1 MDPVLTDAIS
11 RDDTGGYFMDVA
23 KNDEDESSELFGIPS
38 QSQNWNACP
47 TQSLNTPIAGHS
59 ISISS
64 SFPESR
70 FLRLSSDFQEAEDL
84 QTSFGDLNAPEGAS
98 PGQYCFTRP
107 ADRVAI
113 HLDDFEEE
121 NGFDSGFGSLQLT
134 PTEINSE
141 GLCDSSSPQSTPFR
155 INLTKEPK
163 MECEEQNF
171 SSSFNPH
178 ISSQQP
184 LQLIVEYEAPKIGRD
199 VEVFDQRA
207 DSRASSHSVQ
217 DGSYLN
223 GVRPLTQT
231 YGLISRNR
239 QNSLYHQM
247 PSTPAFTKPSI
258 YQTPSSNNTF
268 PSSSSSSYLHE
279 MSRSAPSPVSHRN
292 LNKRVTQQEAS
303 EFLSSSEGG
312 NWDEN
317 FDDIDS
323 FGIEAD
329 FDDTVL
335 PSSVERSS
343 PQVSPSHGRYRN
355 YQSFSLRRGQH
366 SPLSGTN
373 RQRSRSTVMSTTSI
387 ERPRKVGAPRN
398 GGRKRNLL
406 NFILELLTTRQNCVE
421 WVDKPKQVFQ
431 IVNPDQLTRLWGEHK
446 NNIKMS
452 FDSLSRSLRLYY
464 KPGKLERIPGT
475 RHQYR
480 LIHKAPECSDLLC
493 EPPYGCNSDHRKSN
507 TSMGYSNSFKQQS
520 SFH

>member
-1 MDPVLTDAIS
+1 MYLFHS
-11 RDDTGGYFMDVA
+11 TGEYFMDVA
-23 KNDEDESSELFGIPS
+23 KHDDDEGSELFGIPS

-47 TQSLNTPIAGHS
+47 NQSLNAPIAGHN
-59 ISISS
+59 IPISS
-64 SFPESR
+64 SFPDSR
-70 FLRLSSDFQEAEDL
+70 FLRLSGDFQETEDL
-84 QTSFGDLNAPEGAS
+84 QTSFGDLNTPEGAS
-98 PGQYCFTRP
+98 PEQYCFSRP
-107 ADRVAI
+107 VDKVATP
-113 HLDDFEEE
+113 LDDFEEE
-121 NGFDSGFGSLQLT
+121 NGFDSGLGSLQLT
-134 PTEINSE
+134 PTEIDSE
-141 GLCDSSSPQSTPFR
+141 GICGSSSPQSALFR
-155 INLTKEPK
+155 RNLAKKPK
-163 MECEEQNF
+163 MEYEGHNF
-171 SSSFNPH
+171 ASSFNPQV
-178 ISSQQP
+178 SSQQH
-184 LQLIVEYEAPKIGRD
+184 LQLMVEYKAPKIGR
-199 VEVFDQRA
+199 EGGVFDHHRA
-207 DSRASSHSVQ
+207 DSRASSNSAQ
-217 DGSYLN
+217 DASYMN

-239 QNSLYHQM
+239 PNLLYHQV
-247 PSTPAFTKPSI
+247 PSTPAFAKPSI
-258 YQTPSSNNTF
+258 YQTSSSNSTF

-292 LNKRVTQQEAS
+292 LSKRLTQQEAS
-303 EFLSSSEGG
+303 EFLSCSEGG

-323 FGIEAD
+323 FGIETD

-355 YQSFSLRRGQH
+355 YQSFPLRRGQH

-373 RQRSRSTVMSTTSI
+373 RQRSRSTVLSTASI

-480 LIHKAPECSDLLC
+480 LIHKPPERSDLLC
-493 EPPYGCNSDHRKSN
+493 ESPYECNSDHRKSN
-507 TSMGYSNSFKQQS
+507 ASMSYSNSFKQQS
-520 SFH
+520 SFQ